1 MYIHTSSVMLTV
13 PSPPRSLSVVSS
25 ILTSDAWETMTT
37 CCCCRAVSLLLAAC
51 AAWPSAYCRGR
62 RRCVLTL
69 AAASAGVRSRQETA
83 RLCACDPT
91 APAFSWHDFLA
102 CRELDFLSWS
112 SDAHSDRAWLRATTG
127 DGVCRVG
134 DQHRNFQKPERLECN
149 GCLASLATDASRDV
163 CEVSTELHVDTYL
176 S

>member
-25 ILTSDAWETMTT
+25 ILTSDAWETMMT
-37 CCCCRAVSLLLAAC
+37 CCCCRAVSPLLAAC
-51 AAWPSAYCRGR
+51 AAWPLAYCQGR
-62 RRCVLTL
+62 RRFVLTL
-69 AAASAGVRSRQETA
+69 VAASVGVRNRQETA
-83 RLCACDPT
+83 RRCACDLT

-102 CRELDFLSWS
+102 CREQDFLSWS

-134 DQHRNFQKPERLECN
+134 DQHP
-149 GCLASLATDASRDV
+149 SSRR
-163 CEVSTELHVDTYL
+163 TE
-176 S
+176 